1 MGRQRDRHSDSRGG
15 VEEEEELLVVHHGHS
30 GVHRGS
36 IESNSVELNSRAS
49 SLTNTDSLC
58 EQRSGGSAESEESL
72 QQRLR

>member
-1 MGRQRDRHSDSRGG
+1 M
-15 VEEEEELLVVHHGHS
+15 EEEEELLVVHHGHS

-49 SLTNTDSLC
+49 SLTNTDSFC
-58 EQRSGGSAESEESL
+58 DQRSGGSAESEESL

>member
-1 MGRQRDRHSDSRGG
+1 M
-15 VEEEEELLVVHHGHS
+15 VHHGHS

-49 SLTNTDSLC
+49 SLTNTDSFC
-58 EQRSGGSAESEESL
+58 EQRSGGAESEESL